1 MITKNILLRS
11 RKMFADYHVHTYYS
25 DDSETPMEAQ
35 VERAISLG
43 LREICFTDHVDYGIK
58 RDWDDPRGMEYRKG
72 GPGEPERMALA
83 NVDYPRYF
91 KEIEEL
97 KRKYKDQIIIRAG
110 LEFGIQTITIP
121 QYDKLYSKYGDKLDF
136 VLLSVHQVD
145 NQELWTQDFQRG
157 KTQEEYNR
165 RYYEEI
171 LAVINQFKNYDVLAH
186 LDLITRYDKNGIYP
200 FEKVQDIIKE
210 ILKIIIAEGKG
221 LELNTSS
228 WRYGLSDTQPSRDIL
243 RLYKDLGGKYIT
255 LGSDAHT
262 PEYMAAHF
270 EDAKDILEN
279 EIGIYLLRIPDR
291 R

>member
-1 MITKNILLRS
+1 
-11 RKMFADYHVHTYYS
+11 
-25 DDSETPMEAQ
+25 
-35 VERAISLG
+35 
-43 LREICFTDHVDYGIK
+43 VDYGIK
-58 RDWDDPRGMEYRKG
+58 RDWDDPRGVEYRKD
-72 GPGEPERMALA
+72 GPGETEREALA

>member
-1 MITKNILLRS
+1 
-11 RKMFADYHVHTYYS
+11 MFADYHVHTYYS

-58 RDWDDPRGMEYRKG
+58 RDWDDPRGVEYRKD
-72 GPGEPERMALA
+72 GPGETEREALA

-145 NQELWTQDFQRG
+145 NQELW
-157 KTQEEYNR
+157 
-165 RYYEEI
+165 
-171 LAVINQFKNYDVLAH
+171 
-186 LDLITRYDKNGIYP
+186 YDKNGIYP